1 MCQRREKKCKSLWGL
16 DDFDAMDLNSSSE
29 EEDVAEYAIF
39 STVSKTQEYESL
51 RKNKTWTPLLQNKNV
66 VGSKWID
73 KVKHKAVG
81 TIDRF
86 KARRVAQGVSQQH
99 GIDYSI
105 RVTISIVNAMTAKIH
120 EMDVK
125 QPF

>member
-1 MCQRREKKCKSLWGL
+1 M
-16 DDFDAMDLNSSSE
+16 
-29 EEDVAEYAIF
+29 
-39 STVSKTQEYESL
+39 
-51 RKNKTWTPLLQNKNV
+51 LQNKKV
-66 VGSKWID
+66 VGSKWIF
-73 KVKHKAVG
+73 KVKHKAEG

-105 RVTISIVNAMTAKIH
+105 RVTISIVNAMTTKIH